1 MQDKDLFL
9 LSLPKQQNSFF
20 QLGDSKFRCCSAL
33 AGTNALAIFFV
44 GRIVITK
51 CLILSTENKKFKF
64 AFLEHE
70 IL

>member
-1 MQDKDLFL
+1 MTACCEQ
-9 LSLPKQQNSFF
+9 LPQERQAP
-20 QLGDSKFRCCSAL
+20 GYCSAL
-33 AGTNALAIFFV
+33 AGTNALANFFYFV

-51 CLILSTENKKFKF
+51 CLILSTENKKFKL